1 MTTKKWAKGNETQ
14 SKTKSDIIYVLNNI
28 NVSLLTK
35 FCKNKQA
42 FWLLVSRAT
51 RVSQPPWPGSLLSP
65 SNFLHP
71 LLGPVL
77 YREYSQNSIRDPVS
91 ENTAETD
98 RWRHPI
104 PTSGIYIHAHTC
116 ASHKMHTN
124 THYTTYTRACTKNFF
139 WKHPYAWKKTM
150 SKVESSDQEWG
161 ENICNTKL
169 TRSNIPYS

>member
-42 FWLLVSRAT
+42 FWLLVSQAT

-65 SNFLHP
+65 SNSLHP
-71 LLGPVL
+71 LLGPVS
-77 YREYSQNSIRDPVS
+77 YWEFSQNSIRDTVS

-124 THYTTYTRACTKNFF
+124 THYTTYTHACTKIFF
-139 WKHPYAWKKTM
+139 
-150 SKVESSDQEWG
+150 
-161 ENICNTKL
+161 ENIPMHERKL
-169 TRSNIPYS
+169 WVK